1 MAKGT
6 VNKVILLGRLGQ
18 DPDVRQT
25 ASGTAVANLNVA
37 TNELGPKDQSGNR
50 QEQTEWHRVTVWGR
64 TAEIAQ
70 QYLNKG
76 SLVYL
81 EGRLQ
86 TRKWQD
92 RDGND
97 RYSTEINAF
106 EMQLMPSSTG
116 GGQQQSAQ
124 QQSTPPAQ
132 QQAAQGSQNFDDFD
146 SDIPF

>member
-18 DPDVRQT
+18 DPDVRST
-25 ASGTAVANLNVA
+25 ASGTSVANLNVA

-50 QEQTEWHRVTVWGR
+50 QEQAEWHRVTVWGR

-92 RDGND
+92 KDGND

-116 GGQQQSAQ
+116 GGQQQAAPQ
-124 QQSTPPAQ
+124 QNTAPPLP
-132 QQAAQGSQNFDDFD
+132 DDGD
-146 SDIPF
+146 DTLPF

>member
-6 VNKVILLGRLGQ
+6 VNKAIILGRLGQ
-18 DPDVRQT
+18 DPEVRQT

-50 QEQTEWHRVTVWGR
+50 QEQTEWHRITVWGR
-64 TAEIAQ
+64 TAEIAG
-70 QYLNKG
+70 QYLTKG

-92 RDGND
+92 QNGND

-106 EMQLMPSSTG
+106 EMQLMPSNTG
-116 GGQQQSAQ
+116 GGQQQAVPAPQ
-124 QQSTPPAQ
+124 QGSPQQGATPPKM
-132 QQAAQGSQNFDDFD
+132 DDFD
-146 SDIPF
+146 DAIPF